1 MAFKQIELVQCN
13 AFKSL
18 TLKSLWPHYTI
29 RDDRKAQL
37 NQHTSSAA
45 RTCMDLA
52 EAAQYLTTLHG
63 VLPRMQRNNVTT
75 KASGAVAVAVSAAA
89 AAVAVA
95 VAVASSSLYH
105 FSYAWKAYCF
115 GL

>member
-18 TLKSLWPHYTI
+18 TLKSLRPHYTI

-52 EAAQYLTTLHG
+52 EAAQNLTTLHG

-75 KASGAVAVAVSAAA
+75 KASGAVAVSAAA
-89 AAVAVA
+89 AAVVEVA
-95 VAVASSSLYH
+95 VAVASSFLYH

-115 GL
+115 VD